1 MSERCPFVQVKQS
14 EAHIWIG
21 GSSTQNQGGV
31 EENVFGPDATTAD
44 IIQKSQQTTVITVPA
59 YNFVSLKPRRLT
71 LCIFDSK
78 KCLINVKFLLKKY

>member
-1 MSERCPFVQVKQS
+1 MKQS

-44 IIQKSQQTTVITVPA
+44 IIQKSQQATVIMHNTIGLDMKSKLRKS
-59 YNFVSLKPRRLT
+59 SLA
-71 LCIFDSK
+71 
-78 KCLINVKFLLKKY
+78 LLSGGE

>member
-1 MSERCPFVQVKQS
+1 MKQS

-44 IIQKSQQTTVITVPA
+44 IIQKSQQTTVIMHIRFE
-59 YNFVSLKPRRLT
+59 YE
-71 LCIFDSK
+71 
-78 KCLINVKFLLKKY
+78 VKN